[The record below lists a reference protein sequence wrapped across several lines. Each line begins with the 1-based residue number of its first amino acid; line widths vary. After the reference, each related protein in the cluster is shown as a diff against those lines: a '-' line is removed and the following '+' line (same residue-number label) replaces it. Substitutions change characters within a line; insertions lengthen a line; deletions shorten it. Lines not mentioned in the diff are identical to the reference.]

1 MNDYEIVTVA
11 THSFGKFNELI
22 NNPYKKIK
30 VLGMGQ
36 KWTGYKM
43 KSQLVYDYIKNMD
56 DNKIIIFL
64 DGFDSE
70 INDNPDK
77 SIQIFKSNNYKL
89 LFSKM
94 MVENNY
100 IYDNL
105 WNEIYPYCFNKT
117 ISNCG
122 MYIGYVKYLKIF
134 YENSLKSKCKDD
146 QRVTNL
152 LCKDLNFI
160 NVDSENKI
168 FENKNI
174 EDKDIKS
181 NAIFISYP
189 GTFSFFRI
197 SRAFLEYGQFF
208 LKYILILYILLFL
221 FLFYIK
227 YYKSLL
233 IVSILLIFY
242 LFNIDYSCTDFNF
255 L

>member
-11 THSFGKFNELI
+11 THNYGRFNELI
-22 NNPYKKIK
+22 NNRYKKKIK
-30 VLGMGQ
+30 VLGFGQ
-36 KWTGYKM
+36 KWTGFRM
-43 KSQLVYDYIKNMD
+43 KSELVYKYIKNMD

-94 MVENNY
+94 IVSNNY
-100 IYDNL
+100 TYDNL
-105 WNEIYPYCFNKT
+105 WNKVYPYCFNKT
-117 ISNCG
+117 TSNCG
-122 MYIGYVKYLKIF
+122 MYMGYVKYLKIF
-134 YENSLKSKCKDD
+134 YENSLKSKCNSD
-146 QRVTNL
+146 QRITNL
-152 LCKDLNFI
+152 LCKNLNFI

-168 FENKNI
+168 FENKKI
-174 EDKDIKS
+174 KDIDIKS
-181 NAIFISYP
+181 NAIFVSYP
-189 GTFSFFRI
+189 GDGSLKRI
-197 SRAFLEYGQFF
+197 NRGIFEYGQFF

-221 FLFYIK
+221 LLFYIK

-242 LFNIDYSCTDFNF
+242 LFNIDYSCIS
-255 L
+255 

>member
-56 DNKIIIFL
+56 DNKMIIFL

-89 LFSKM
+89 LFSKSYGNTILSNFFINQ
-94 MVENNY
+94 VFTHC
-100 IYDNL
+100 I
-105 WNEIYPYCFNKT
+105 NKT
-117 ISNCG
+117 VSNPG
-122 MYIGYVKYLKIF
+122 MYMGYVKYLKIF
-134 YENSLKSKCKDD
+134 YENSLKNKCKDD
-146 QRVTNL
+146 MVVSNL

-168 FENKNI
+168 FENKYI
-174 EDKDIKS
+174 QDKDIKS

-197 SRAFLEYGQFF
+197 SRAFFEYGQFF

-221 FLFYIK
+221 LLFYIK